1 MNLLSEIISDING
14 ISPAG
19 EAKSEIAFQ
28 AYTLN
33 TTMKALADNEYE
45 DSCICTELFVKIE
58 RHNEFIQIDLYGDR
72 EELDVMWQ
80 AIENYGKQMESYADS
95 EDFIVASTIAI
106 VPKESKYSN
115 YYVRMLNP
123 FLWTL
128 QARKTSDVA
137 PNTIRILGKA
147 EDFALMEVV
156 AEED

>member
-33 TTMKALADNEYE
+33 TTTKALADNEYE

-58 RHNEFIQIDLYGDR
+58 RHNEFIQIDLYGER
-72 EELDVMWQ
+72 GELDVMWQ
-80 AIENYGKQMESYADS
+80 ALENYGEQMEAYADS
-95 EDFIVASTIAI
+95 EDLIVASTLSV
-106 VPKESKYSN
+106 VPKTCRHSN

-128 QARKTSDVA
+128 QAKKASDTL

-147 EDFALMEVV
+147 EDFALMEVI